1 MRTRIT
7 EASTHVCFLLEAIEQ
22 EGVRA
27 PGQAAEEHCAP
38 HDADRVEVTEL
49 PEVPRGE

>member
-7 EASTHVCFLLEAIEQ
+7 EASTHVYFVLEAIEQ
-22 EGVRA
+22 EGVRI
-27 PGQAAEEHCAP
+27 PGQAAEEHCAR
-38 HDADRVEVTEL
+38 HDADRVAVTAL